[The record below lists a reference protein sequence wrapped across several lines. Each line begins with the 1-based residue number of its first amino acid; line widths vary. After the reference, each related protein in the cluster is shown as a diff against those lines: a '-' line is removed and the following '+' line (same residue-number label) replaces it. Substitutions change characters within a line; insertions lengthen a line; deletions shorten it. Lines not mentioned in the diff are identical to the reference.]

1 MILAEDEIDQEE
13 MEFED
18 DINDYLEPLAFCPYK
33 FGLHKTNEENDLEV
47 TLNIIFIF
55 D

>member
-1 MILAEDEIDQEE
+1 MILAEEDQEE

-33 FGLHKTNEENDLEV
+33 FGLHKTIEENDLEV
-47 TLNIIFIF
+47 TSNITFKF
-55 D
+55 E